1 MLRKLLLIFVL
12 LLTCRSI
19 HGQELQAES
28 SEKVV
33 VIEGDTI
40 IYHPDIPATFP
51 GGQSA
56 IDRYFQQHLPEYSHI
71 KSKVYKKNIW
81 VSFVIRSSGQIG
93 LTNII
98 NSDKPGLNNKL
109 NQALKS
115 MPPWKPA
122 VNKGRNVAT
131 IGDFNFYFD

>member
-1 MLRKLLLIFVL
+1 MLRKLLYIFVSL
-12 LLTCRSI
+12 LMSYSV
-19 HGQELQAES
+19 HGQELQAET

-33 VIEGDTI
+33 VVEGDTI
-40 IYHPDIPATFP
+40 IYYPDVAATFP

-56 IDRYFQQHLPEYSHI
+56 IDKYFHQHLPEYSHTE
-71 KSKVYKKNIW
+71 SKKYDKNIW
-81 VSFVIRSSGQIG
+81 VSFVIRSSGKIG

-98 NSDKPGLNNKL
+98 NSDKPGLNEKINL
-109 NQALKS
+109 ALKS

-122 VNKGRNVAT
+122 AYQGRNVAT